1 MITFGRLILFRFI
14 LFLHVTSI
22 STCSYITTLL
32 YAQIGITVRVIV
44 VDYNDNPPVFDQVH
58 HETSIP
64 EVSVMKQLVVLILF
78 ED

>member
-1 MITFGRLILFRFI
+1 
-14 LFLHVTSI
+14 
-22 STCSYITTLL
+22 
-32 YAQIGITVRVIV
+32 VRVIV